1 MLTSALQR
9 HPSLRLLLP
18 LAAGIVIGYYLPFPH
33 KAWGMS
39 IVISGWLFVTCAYL
53 TRKRWRWFF
62 GVAVNLCFLALGYI
76 LASWQMGKTD
86 FNFPNQTSSFL
97 AVIKEAPQEKPRTF
111 MLEAE
116 VYSPSETPHR
126 FLLYV
131 AKDSISSTIRR
142 GDTLMVNARLQP
154 PNNDAMTD
162 GFDYVRYLKRKGI
175 TGTAYVAGNHWIITG
190 HSDYVSWMQQLQDFR
205 YNVLSLYQRL
215 GFQGDALAV
224 LSALTTGVREDL
236 SEELRESYS
245 VAGVSH
251 VLALS
256 GLHIGLI
263 YGLLIMV
270 FMPMWRKVWW
280 MRPLSCMLTIA
291 ILWLFAL
298 FTGLSSSVVRA
309 SFMFSIY
316 TLATFREERPASLH
330 VLSLTA
336 FCMLL
341 VRPLWLFDVGFQLS
355 FVAVASIII
364 LQPRIN
370 NMFPNLKSRLYNRVK
385 GLLTVSLAAQIG
397 TAPIVILYFHRFST
411 HFLLSNLLVLPLVTM
426 VMYTAVLMLA
436 CTPLPALQQM
446 IAVFLQWL
454 LGIQNNLLTWLTR
467 LPGASIDGLKTN
479 TLEILF
485 FYISVYWFIMYLAK
499 HTADRAIITLCTVW
513 ILVSCHLAN
522 VIIMK

>member
-1 MLTSALQR
+1 
-9 HPSLRLLLP
+9 
-18 LAAGIVIGYYLPFPH
+18 
-33 KAWGMS
+33 
-39 IVISGWLFVTCAYL
+39 
-53 TRKRWRWFF
+53 
-62 GVAVNLCFLALGYI
+62 
-76 LASWQMGKTD
+76 
-86 FNFPNQTSSFL
+86 
-97 AVIKEAPQEKPRTF
+97 
-111 MLEAE
+111 
-116 VYSPSETPHR
+116 
-126 FLLYV
+126 
-131 AKDSISSTIRR
+131 
-142 GDTLMVNARLQP
+142 
-154 PNNDAMTD
+154 
-162 GFDYVRYLKRKGI
+162 
-175 TGTAYVAGNHWIITG
+175 
-190 HSDYVSWMQQLQDFR
+190 
-205 YNVLSLYQRL
+205 
-215 GFQGDALAV
+215 
-224 LSALTTGVREDL
+224 
-236 SEELRESYS
+236 
-245 VAGVSH
+245 
-251 VLALS
+251 
-256 GLHIGLI
+256 
-263 YGLLIMV
+263 
-270 FMPMWRKVWW
+270 
-280 MRPLSCMLTIA
+280 
-291 ILWLFAL
+291 L

-446 IAVFLQWL
+446 IADFLQWL
-454 LGIQNNLLTWLTR
+454 LGIQSNLLTWLTR
-467 LPGASIDGLKTN
+467 LPGASIDGLRTS
-479 TLEILF
+479 TLEILL
-485 FYISVYWFIMYLAK
+485 FYISVYWFIKYLAK